1 MRNSAGQT
9 AEARLIS
16 AAVQMFS
23 SRGYSAVGI
32 REIAREAGVTIG
44 ALYHY
49 APSKE
54 ALFLRILS
62 EAYES
67 AIAQLESA
75 ADSTTSAADCVT
87 AMIRTQVHG
96 EVSGRDVW
104 NVTKAELRALTPEA
118 REQVIALRDR
128 FEAVWARVIAEGQ
141 EAGEFVL
148 DDAVIA
154 RFSLIKM
161 CGGVADWYRPDG
173 RLTLDEICDLLAR
186 QALAL
191 VGYSPVSAA
200 RDPATR

>member
-1 MRNSAGQT
+1 MRNSAVQT
-9 AEARLIS
+9 AEARLIA

-23 SRGYSAVGI
+23 TRGYTAVGI

-67 AIAQLESA
+67 AIAQLEAA
-75 ADSTTSAADCVT
+75 ADSADPAPDRVA

-118 REQVIALRDR
+118 RDRVVALRDR
-128 FEAVWARVIAEGQ
+128 FESVWERVLEEGR
-141 EAGEFVL
+141 ASGDFVL
-148 DDAVIA
+148 DDAAIT
-154 RFSLIKM
+154 RFSLIKI

-173 RLTLDEICDLLAR
+173 RLTLDEICDLLVR

-191 VGYSPVSAA
+191 VGYSPVG
-200 RDPATR
+200 

>member
-1 MRNSAGQT
+1 MRNSAAQT

-23 SRGYSAVGI
+23 TRGYSAVGI

-54 ALFLRILS
+54 ALFLRILN

-67 AIAQLESA
+67 AIAQLEA
-75 ADSTTSAADCVT
+75 AARSTTSAAGRVT
-87 AMIRTQVHG
+87 AMICAQVQG

-128 FEAVWARVIAEGQ
+128 YEAVWARVLAEGQ
-141 EAGEFVL
+141 EAGDFAI

-161 CGGVADWYRPDG
+161 CGGVADWYRADG

-186 QALAL
+186 QALAI
-191 VGYSPVSAA
+191 VGYSPVGAA
-200 RDPATR
+200 RGPATR

>member
-1 MRNSAGQT
+1 MRNSAGEG

-16 AAVQMFS
+16 AAVRMFS
-23 SRGYSAVGI
+23 TRGYSAVGI

-62 EAYES
+62 EAYVS
-67 AIAQLESA
+67 ATAQLQAA
-75 ADSTTSAADCVT
+75 ADSTDVAPDRIA
-87 AMIRTQVHG
+87 AMIRAQVQG

-118 REQVIALRDR
+118 RNQVIALRDR
-128 FEAVWARVIAEGQ
+128 FEAVWARVLEDGRA
-141 EAGEFVL
+141 AGDFVL
-148 DDAVIA
+148 DDPVIT

-173 RLTLDEICDLLAR
+173 RLTLDEICELLAR

-191 VGYSPVSAA
+191 VGYSPVIPPRAHEY
-200 RDPATR
+200 R

>member
-1 MRNSAGQT
+1 MRNSAAQT

-16 AAVQMFS
+16 AAVRMFS
-23 SRGYSAVGI
+23 TRGYSAVGI

-54 ALFLRILS
+54 ALFLRILA
-62 EAYES
+62 EAYDS
-67 AIAQLESA
+67 AIAQLEAA
-75 ADSTTSAADCVT
+75 ADSTDSAPERVT
-87 AMIRTQVHG
+87 AMIRAQVHG

-104 NVTKAELRALTPEA
+104 NVTKAELRALTPAA
-118 REQVIALRDR
+118 RDQVIALRDR
-128 FEAVWARVIAEGQ
+128 YEAVWARVLEEGR
-141 EAGEFVL
+141 ATGDFVL
-148 DDAVIA
+148 DDAVIT

-173 RLTLDEICDLLAR
+173 RLTLDEICDVLAR

-191 VGYSPVSAA
+191 VGYAPVRPA
-200 RDPATR
+200 RGPATP